1 MNSTLYVCFFVINIF
16 LNQSLKVA
24 YCHRINSHR
33 FYFSQ
38 CYFFFTSRLLTVLH
52 GETEAE
58 HLKRVQCFCPSAYV
72 MRLFTRKGALLQPSQ
87 ADAPLPACFVCG
99 GSEITLQ
106 VNPLISSFH
115 VWAFSIFYSCITT
128 VHEFLLEQHFDSHF
142 SHFLRKFFICH

>member
-1 MNSTLYVCFFVINIF
+1 MLFFY
-16 LNQSLKVA
+16 LS
-24 YCHRINSHR
+24 Y
-33 FYFSQ
+33 
-38 CYFFFTSRLLTVLH
+38 SRLTVLH

-106 VNPLISSFH
+106 VCTELF
-115 VWAFSIFYSCITT
+115 TL
-128 VHEFLLEQHFDSHF
+128 FLLQ
-142 SHFLRKFFICH
+142 FLPLKEYHYRKACL

>member
-1 MNSTLYVCFFVINIF
+1 MLTLSLLLFPFPFV
-16 LNQSLKVA
+16 
-24 YCHRINSHR
+24 
-33 FYFSQ
+33 
-38 CYFFFTSRLLTVLH
+38 VLH

-106 VNPLISSFH
+106 VYCCCVYC
-115 VWAFSIFYSCITT
+115 VWIGR
-128 VHEFLLEQHFDSHF
+128 LLTQS
-142 SHFLRKFFICH
+142 R